1 MGKDYTDAQKEAT
14 KNTERNWKPYI
25 RVKPEE
31 AERFK
36 RDAYLMV
43 ISFNMRELYLY
54 RRTKDF
60 KRIKITLVSINRIFQ
75 DELSVKNMNKIFPSD
90 HEKPDRHIHQQ
101 RNWLHFQE
109 A

>member
-1 MGKDYTDAQKEAT
+1 
-14 KNTERNWKPYI
+14 
-25 RVKPEE
+25 
-31 AERFK
+31 
-36 RDAYLMV
+36 MV